1 MLSPP
6 RRPPSRTRSVTRS
19 SHTLRR
25 AVSGGADRSV
35 RAHPRLRTRLM
46 PLRVDRHAR
55 TSLCSGSRQTR
66 PKKPCCCLELW
77 LEPSAL
83 ENVARTV
90 GAISG
95 QPICNNALLSRH
107 LPLGVQFYS
116 PLYFYRRRRPRA
128 RETPWMGLL
137 PAFVRCSL
145 DTSAKAHLGSRS
157 SPCDGAGKQ
166 RLSKLKH
173 ADI

>member
-83 ENVARTV
+83 ENVARTKLGLYRANQYQIRV
-90 GAISG
+90 AVTTLTARRSV
-95 QPICNNALLSRH
+95 LLS
-107 LPLGVQFYS
+107 PLLLSTSTTPSTRDPVDGPPAGVRVAWTLLQKRTWVPAARLAMAQGNKDS
-116 PLYFYRRRRPRA
+116 P
-128 RETPWMGLL
+128 
-137 PAFVRCSL
+137 S
-145 DTSAKAHLGSRS
+145 
-157 SPCDGAGKQ
+157 
-166 RLSKLKH
+166 
-173 ADI
+173 